1 MAPSSRAWADQT
13 ASTDEGRAKPEL
25 LMGTYQKFVAA
36 SVGEIQCWPY
46 KNKNAYG
53 PERVLKCILMTFMSP
68 VVQSSS
74 PVQ

>member
-1 MAPSSRAWADQT
+1 MWRRISLRAVRGRIKRL
-13 ASTDEGRAKPEL
+13 GRAKPEL

-36 SVGEIQCWPY
+36 SVGEKQ
-46 KNKNAYG
+46 KEKKKKG
-53 PERVLKCILMTFMSP
+53 VKLKRILMIFMSP

>member
-1 MAPSSRAWADQT
+1 MWRRISLRAVRAWADQT

-46 KNKNAYG
+46 KNLNAYG
-53 PERVLKCILMTFMSP
+53 LERVKLK
-68 VVQSSS
+68 
-74 PVQ
+74 